1 MVKIT
6 SEILFSVALCLV
18 LLLVPGGFSFAGDHD
33 VTDQVNVYSGLAPAL
48 QLTCDDISF
57 GSWTV
62 PRGLRANGAT
72 KIELVVPANTHLPS
86 RVAQAVLTSLGVT
99 PGNSPL
105 ANIIEPELS
114 QCQLTGSSLTEGTEV
129 TLVLKDNLLISLS
142 VAPVLE
148 LTAGKTVAIDMKA
161 NLSTH
166 ETIALIDDNG
176 SALWIITGDLNIPD
190 GLDPDNYGGF
200 SSSGS
205 GATAVYTLTN

>member
-1 MVKIT
+1 M
-6 SEILFSVALCLV
+6 
-18 LLLVPGGFSFAGDHD
+18 
-33 VTDQVNVYSGLAPAL
+33 
-48 QLTCDDISF
+48 
-57 GSWTV
+57 
-62 PRGLRANGAT
+62 
-72 KIELVVPANTHLPS
+72 
-86 RVAQAVLTSLGVT
+86 
-99 PGNSPL
+99 
-105 ANIIEPELS
+105 
-114 QCQLTGSSLTEGTEV
+114 

-205 GATAVYTLTN
+205 GATAVYTLN